1 MLFVVNTIKYACRPS
16 QTTYPVAIA
25 VANLFTVITVTL
37 SLDVCVL
44 LSIVEL
50 SFFLSHEGLRP
61 VEESLVTKTHQ
72 RRRRMAVL
80 AVTKMEYDMN
90 WVSNGCEECCHGL

>member
-1 MLFVVNTIKYACRPS
+1 MLFVVNTIKNACRPS
-16 QTTYPVAIA
+16 QTTYPVVIA

-61 VEESLVTKTHQ
+61 VEESVGHKNTPKKKKNGRLSHHQ
-72 RRRRMAVL
+72 
-80 AVTKMEYDMN
+80 D
-90 WVSNGCEECCHGL
+90 GI